1 MHSCKHHSPKQTHLR
16 WVGASHAGGIL
27 CLLVV
32 WHRAQQGTEVAQPY
46 SCSLDVGNRRGRGC
60 RSGWCQSRSR
70 LPQNSRIGIYTLE
83 NQYRALDTPG
93 LEKYYYNESTTG
105 ADASVKA
112 QRHEATN
119 SLASYVASRFA
130 RGTIEWEMIDI
141 NFIGC

>member
-1 MHSCKHHSPKQTHLR
+1 M
-16 WVGASHAGGIL
+16 

-70 LPQNSRIGIYTLE
+70 LPQNSRIGICTPE

-93 LEKYYYNESTTG
+93 LEKYYYNMKAPRAG

-119 SLASYVASRFA
+119 SLA
-130 RGTIEWEMIDI
+130 IEVMHGVWSTPTWMNVSHAEWQK
-141 NFIGC
+141 NFFN